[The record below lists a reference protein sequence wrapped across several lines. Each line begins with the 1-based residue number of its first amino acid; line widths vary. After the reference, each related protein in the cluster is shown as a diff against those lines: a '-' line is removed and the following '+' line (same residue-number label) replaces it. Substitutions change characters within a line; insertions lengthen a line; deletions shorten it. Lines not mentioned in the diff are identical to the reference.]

1 MHSECLKRR
10 VMGRSKVPE
19 RIEEPTPEAYIHVYT
34 ELIERLK
41 CEVPGALEDQNGAME
56 KYRRELEKW
65 KNHISI
71 KG

>member
-1 MHSECLKRR
+1 MNMKTRIE
-10 VMGRSKVPE
+10 MGRIKAPDGSE
-19 RIEEPTPEAYIHVYT
+19 APTPGELVYVYT

-65 KNHISI
+65 KNHISV